1 MKAMSV
7 RRLVVVL
14 ATVSLAAVT
23 AAGDEKTCPGA
34 PSMTVETA
42 CRNASGTQA
51 MYDMCKDAL
60 GGVPDPLSDHDVTVY
75 ALAAENSALASVGAT
90 QDAAIK
96 LLLYNSSLSGEEKD
110 AYMECVEAYTTAEH
124 AIGNVLDKLGVCSLD
139 GLGDDYMNGLL
150 DLESCRDRVLK
161 LPVSLLYAIVL
172 VDRKKAA
179 LALAF
184 FLGKLL
190 GIP

>member
-1 MKAMSV
+1 MPL
-7 RRLVVVL
+7 RRLLVVL
-14 ATVSLAAVT
+14 AAVSLAAVT

-51 MYDMCKDAL
+51 MYDMCKNAL
-60 GGVPDPLSDHDVTVY
+60 GGVPDRLSDHDVTVY

-96 LLLYNSSLSGEEKD
+96 LVLYNSSLSHEERD
-110 AYMECVEAYTTAEH
+110 AYMECSEVYTTAEH
-124 AIGNVLDKLGVCSLD
+124 AMGNVLGKLDICSLN
-139 GLGDDYMNGLL
+139 GLADDYMNGLL

-161 LPVSLLYAIVL
+161 LPASPLYAMVL
-172 VDRKKAA
+172 VDRNKAA
-179 LALAF
+179 LAF
-184 FLGKLL
+184 VIGKLL
-190 GIP
+190 GI